1 MFSRAYDC
9 MGTVFTFQLG
19 GSPDASQAT
28 KDLDIAFSILTDADD
43 RFSLYKSESEIS
55 RISRGELSW
64 EECSPVQRDIRE
76 QAQHWKEITAGY
88 FDPHTP
94 DGAYDP
100 SGLVKTWA
108 ARNAAMYLEASG
120 YRDFT
125 LNAGGDVYIG
135 PEVVTFPLS
144 RVGLSNLKPIN
155 SPGASV
161 NMILDTAGTAYRGVA
176 TSGST
181 ERGEHIW
188 RTADSPSSNQFL
200 QATVVGTDLLT
211 ADIWATAI
219 ISGGQEAFQ
228 IFENKVPREQ
238 AVAVATGYDGRI
250 HSSPG
255 FSSILADLG

>member
-1 MFSRAYDC
+1 
-9 MGTVFTFQLG
+9 MGTVFTFQVG
-19 GSPDASQAT
+19 GSVDASQT
-28 KDLDIAFSILTDADD
+28 SKDLDIAFSILTDADD
-43 RFSLYKSESEIS
+43 RFSLYKAESEIS
-55 RISRGELSW
+55 KISRGELTW
-64 EECSPVQRDIRE
+64 EECSPVQREIRE
-76 QAQHWKEITAGY
+76 QAQNWKEITSGH
-88 FDPHTP
+88 FDPQTP
-94 DGAYDP
+94 QGSYDP

-135 PEVVTFPLS
+135 PEIVTFPLS

-161 NMILDTAGTAYRGVA
+161 NMILDTAGTGYRGVA

-188 RTADSPSSNQFL
+188 RSSDSEKSNQFL
-200 QATVVGTDLLT
+200 QATVVATDLIT
-211 ADIWATAI
+211 ADIWATAL
-219 ISGGQEAFQ
+219 ISGGKEAFE
-228 IFENKVPREQ
+228 IFESKIPKEQ

-250 HSSPG
+250 HSSAG
-255 FSSILADLG
+255 FSSILANLG